1 MSLGP
6 VMLDVDGLSLTP
18 ADRELLREPAV
29 GGLILFSR
37 NYDSP
42 QQLTDLVDEVRA
54 LRSPSPII
62 AVDHE
67 GGRVQRFRDGFT
79 AVPPMRVVGRQ
90 FGTDPK
96 GALALA
102 RQAGSAGSFLGTR
115 SAKFSACLAEHH

>member
-6 VMLDVDGLSLTP
+6 VMLDIDGLGLTP

-37 NYDSP
+37 NYESP

-79 AVPPMRVVGRQ
+79 AIPPMRVIGRQ
-90 FGTDPK
+90 YE
-96 GALALA
+96 ALWRLPG
-102 RQAGSAGSFLGTR
+102 RPAG
-115 SAKFSACLAEHH
+115 

>member
-6 VMLDVDGLSLTP
+6 VMLDIDGLSLTP

-37 NYDSP
+37 NYASP

-79 AVPPMRVVGRQ
+79 SIPPMRVIGRQ
-90 FGTDPK
+90 YRLPG
-96 GALALA
+96 
-102 RQAGSAGSFLGTR
+102 RQAG
-115 SAKFSACLAEHH
+115 